1 MYSFPVN
8 IRSDNVLEA
17 QDRKVTEE
25 MIRCLGLLR
34 NDSLRGGGD
43 GKWGGGRGW
52 GHKGVK
58 VRLRQELK
66 FTEVG

>member
-34 NDSLRGGGD
+34 NDSLRGGGMGSGEEEGD
-43 GKWGGGRGW
+43 GGIR
-52 GHKGVK
+52 
-58 VRLRQELK
+58 E
-66 FTEVG
+66 

>member
-34 NDSLRGGGD
+34 NDSLWGGD

-52 GHKGVK
+52 GHKGVSETQTRVK
-58 VRLRQELK
+58 IY
-66 FTEVG
+66 

>member
-34 NDSLRGGGD
+34 NDSL
-43 GKWGGGRGW
+43 WGGGW
-52 GHKGVK
+52 
-58 VRLRQELK
+58 
-66 FTEVG
+66 EVGRRKGMGA